1 MLAVVP
7 EGVEAGNSLIVRSPF
22 GARKV
27 CVSVPQGLKAGDTF
41 RVQIPPLGMAVDQT
55 NHDLGFIAVIDDFFT
70 PTPEVVGIA
79 ISPQ

>member
-1 MLAVVP
+1 MAAVVP
-7 EGVEAGNSLIVRSPF
+7 EGVEAGNSLLVRSPF

-27 CVSVPQGLKAGDTF
+27 CVTVPQGLKAGDTF

-55 NHDLGFIAVIDDFFT
+55 NHDLGLIAVIDDFFT
-70 PTPEVVGIA
+70 PTPEVVGTA

>member
-1 MLAVVP
+1 MTAVVP
-7 EGVEAGNSLIVRSPF
+7 EGVESGNSLLVRSPF

-27 CVSVPQGLKAGDTF
+27 CVTVPDGVKAGDTF

-55 NHDLGFIAVIDDFFT
+55 NHSLGLFASIDDFFT
-70 PTPEVVGIA
+70 PTPEVIGTA

>member
-1 MLAVVP
+1 VVP
-7 EGVEAGNSLIVRSPF
+7 EGVEGGNSLIVRSPF

-27 CVSVPQGLKAGDTF
+27 CVTVPEGLMAGDTF

-55 NHDLGFIAVIDDFFT
+55 NHNIGVFASIDDFFT
-70 PTPEVVGIA
+70 PTPEVTGTA